1 MPGGP
6 RTCPA
11 PRARAGAGGRP
22 PPRARRPRASPRTG
36 TPRGS
41 STPRAST
48 CRSRGTCS
56 GPPPCILC
64 RKPFTDLF
72 PHRNSVQKNVRGPFW
87 HAGPVRKPPNRG
99 RMPHSQGSMK
109 RDLGFCCKV
118 STSKMPKSTEGC
130 QKLVFAAHGTTETCA
145 PVDVPRATVTA
156 PSARS
161 ASPARVLATDAVAPR
176 LRWRTAQ
183 MFHVRHSRT
192 SAERE
197 GSATRPFPIS
207 ERPRSPSSSSAAVAA
222 VATAQPR
229 QLIGSRRNRTAP
241 AAHRQPSQPRSPF
254 PAILPAES
262 PNTR

>member
-1 MPGGP
+1 MCSKNEVLARRTRPETAEPRPNAAFPRLDETRPGVLLQSFNEQNAEEHRGVP
-6 RTCPA
+6 KARFCCTWNHGNM
-11 PRARAGAGGRP
+11 RAGRRAARYRNGAERAIGVSRP
-22 PPRARRPRASPRTG
+22 GSRDRYRRAS
-36 TPRGS
+36 
-41 STPRAST
+41 
-48 CRSRGTCS
+48 
-56 GPPPCILC
+56 
-64 RKPFTDLF
+64 
-72 PHRNSVQKNVRGPFW
+72 
-87 HAGPVRKPPNRG
+87 
-99 RMPHSQGSMK
+99 
-109 RDLGFCCKV
+109 
-118 STSKMPKSTEGC
+118 
-130 QKLVFAAHGTTETCA
+130 
-145 PVDVPRATVTA
+145 
-156 PSARS
+156 
-161 ASPARVLATDAVAPR
+161 

>member
-161 ASPARVLATDAVAPR
+161 ASLRLSGKAPR
-176 LRWRTAQ
+176 P
-183 MFHVRHSRT
+183 
-192 SAERE
+192 
-197 GSATRPFPIS
+197 GP
-207 ERPRSPSSSSAAVAA
+207 SPSRSVPA
-222 VATAQPR
+222 
-229 QLIGSRRNRTAP
+229 AP
-241 AAHRQPSQPRSPF
+241 AAHRQPSQPSQPRSPF

>member
-1 MPGGP
+1 MPARLGEPSGNAA
-6 RTCPA
+6 RIA
-11 PRARAGAGGRP
+11 PRRVVASCRRAGSRVSS
-22 PPRARRPRASPRTG
+22 RRCAAKTR
-36 TPRGS
+36 
-41 STPRAST
+41 
-48 CRSRGTCS
+48 
-56 GPPPCILC
+56 
-64 RKPFTDLF
+64 
-72 PHRNSVQKNVRGPFW
+72 FW

-118 STSKMPKSTEGC
+118 STSKMLKSTEGC
-130 QKLVFAAHGTTETCA
+130 QKLVFAAHGTTETC
-145 PVDVPRATVTA
+145 RAGRRAAHYRNGAERAIGVSR
-156 PSARS
+156 PGSRDRYRR
-161 ASPARVLATDAVAPR
+161 AS

-207 ERPRSPSSSSAAVAA
+207 ERPRSPGSSSAAVAA
-222 VATAQPR
+222 AQPR
-229 QLIGSRRNRTAP
+229 QPSQLGDRRNRAAP
-241 AAHRQPSQPRSPF
+241 EAHRQPSQPSQPRSPF

>member
-1 MPGGP
+1 MPARLGEPSGNAA
-6 RTCPA
+6 RIA
-11 PRARAGAGGRP
+11 PRRVVASCRRAGSRVSS
-22 PPRARRPRASPRTG
+22 RRCAAKTR
-36 TPRGS
+36 
-41 STPRAST
+41 
-48 CRSRGTCS
+48 
-56 GPPPCILC
+56 
-64 RKPFTDLF
+64 
-72 PHRNSVQKNVRGPFW
+72 FW

-183 MFHVRHSRT
+183 MFHVRHSRA

-207 ERPRSPSSSSAAVAA
+207 ERPRSPGSSSAAVAA
-222 VATAQPR
+222 AQPR
-229 QLIGSRRNRTAP
+229 QPSQLGDRRNRAAP
-241 AAHRQPSQPRSPF
+241 EAHRQPSQPSQPRSPF

>member
-1 MPGGP
+1 MPARLGEPSGNAA
-6 RTCPA
+6 RIA
-11 PRARAGAGGRP
+11 PRRVVASCRRAGSRVSS
-22 PPRARRPRASPRTG
+22 RRCAAKTR
-36 TPRGS
+36 
-41 STPRAST
+41 
-48 CRSRGTCS
+48 
-56 GPPPCILC
+56 
-64 RKPFTDLF
+64 
-72 PHRNSVQKNVRGPFW
+72 FW

-118 STSKMPKSTEGC
+118 STSKMLKSTEGC

-183 MFHVRHSRT
+183 MFHVRHSRA

-207 ERPRSPSSSSAAVAA
+207 ERPRSPSSSSAAVA
-222 VATAQPR
+222 TAQPR
-229 QLIGSRRNRTAP
+229 QPSQPGDRRSRRNRAAP
-241 AAHRQPSQPRSPF
+241 AAVAARRPSQPRSPGSSSAAVAAVAAAQ
-254 PAILPAES
+254 PLPRHPS
-262 PNTR
+262 RGISKYPLTPYTMCHIV